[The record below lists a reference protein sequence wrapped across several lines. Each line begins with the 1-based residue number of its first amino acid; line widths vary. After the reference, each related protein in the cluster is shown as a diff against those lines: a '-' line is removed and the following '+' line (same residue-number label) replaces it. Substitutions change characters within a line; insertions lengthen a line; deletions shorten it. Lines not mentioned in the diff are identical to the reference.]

1 MVRARRIASAVT
13 IAGLLAGASLTFG
26 ACGSDDGATEN
37 GSSSGFGGDGGPNN
51 PPPVDVTPAK
61 ACTNDSE
68 CPNGGK
74 CKDVG
79 AAAKACVYAK
89 SCTGGSG
96 ADTKCAEGKDCCET
110 RAVPG
115 GTFNDAALL
124 VGKSYTFYGT
134 TTKIRSMLVKRS
146 SRP

>member
-1 MVRARRIASAVT
+1 MVRARRVASAVT
-13 IAGLLAGASLTFG
+13 IGGLLAWASLGLTTLG

-37 GSSSGFGGDGGPNN
+37 GSSSGFGEGGPNN
-51 PPPVDVTPAK
+51 PPPVNVTPAK
-61 ACTNDSE
+61 TCTSDAE

-79 AAAKACVYAK
+79 AAAKACVNAK

-115 GTFNDAALL
+115 GTF
-124 VGKSYTFYGT
+124 
-134 TTKIRSMLVKRS
+134 
-146 SRP
+146 